1 MGDPRT
7 SIVWGFFSHMS
18 SRGEKGLVS
27 TPPVFHNFQLVPG
40 WFSSSHGCLE
50 LRQTVSVLVFR
61 GFSIGAEQHQG
72 CGLWQLSQLLGEPS
86 TEWKRRHEGSHV

>member
-7 SIVWGFFSHMS
+7 CIVWGFFSHTP

-27 TPPVFHNFQLVPG
+27 TPPVFRNFQL
-40 WFSSSHGCLE
+40 
-50 LRQTVSVLVFR
+50 TVSALVFR

-86 TEWKRRHEGSHV
+86 TEWKRRHEGSHVVRGRQCQAPYG